1 MRSCI
6 VANSRRGSQRV
17 DGAIT
22 SFRESW
28 SPEGQ
33 EATPK
38 ILSDKRAFLLT
49 SPICQAT
56 FFRLALGC
64 PRRTLSICL
73 CNAASIFLFASS
85 KLLPRTVSDR
95 SSQTPFQ
102 PSPSSPAVSVLGH
115 RGLAAR
121 RSTAIRDGTRRGR
134 RFYFWLADW
143 VGGLITK
150 GM

>member
-17 DGAIT
+17 DGAIK

-102 PSPSSPAVSVLGH
+102 PSPSSQKLQSFGTLAETFSFTAWIVIAVLHSWTLSESYDEGH
-115 RGLAAR
+115 LS
-121 RSTAIRDGTRRGR
+121 STIL
-134 RFYFWLADW
+134 F
-143 VGGLITK
+143 
-150 GM
+150 